1 MESAPP
7 LYVYGCVCVWLY
19 IHADVGVG
27 GVRAVYVLQKKK
39 EEKEILRMSKQVLY
53 VPECV
58 YVG

>member
-1 MESAPP
+1 M
-7 LYVYGCVCVWLY
+7 YMCVCVWLY